1 MILII
6 ASGINTVGHVDF
18 IVRTFLGVMAGYI
31 SFALLSNDI
40 IDETFLRLEV
50 VAHRLRF
57 VRSISVLKHRTACFY
72 PGSIDYTT
80 CINGTTIHVH
90 GNNARSKFYILI
102 VYFTATIQMRQT
114 AFCED
119 D

>member
-1 MILII
+1 MVFII
-6 ASGINTVGHVDF
+6 ASGINTVGHVYL
-18 IVRTFLGVMAGYI
+18 IIRTFLSVMAGYI

-50 VAHRLRF
+50 IAHRLRF
-57 VRSISVLKHRTACFY
+57 VRSITVLKHRTARFY
-72 PGSIDYTT
+72 PGSIYYTT

-102 VYFTATIQMRQT
+102 VDFTATIQMCQT